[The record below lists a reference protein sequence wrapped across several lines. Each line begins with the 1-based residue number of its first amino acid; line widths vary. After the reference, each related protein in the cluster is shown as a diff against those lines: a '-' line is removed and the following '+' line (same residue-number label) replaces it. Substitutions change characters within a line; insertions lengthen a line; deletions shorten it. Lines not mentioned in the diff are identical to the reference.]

1 MESSKKPENGVRG
14 RAADMREHAGLRGP
28 WSVES
33 SLMIAENWA
42 FFRAGC
48 NRPWSAN
55 CNVVG
60 FDVRVQGG
68 S

>member
-28 WSVES
+28 WPVES

-42 FFRAGC
+42 FFRVLESWMQSALAGKLQ
-48 NRPWSAN
+48 RSG
-55 CNVVG
+55 V
-60 FDVRVQGG
+60 
-68 S
+68 